1 MFEQYDGKYG
11 QVTYDE
17 VVNYL
22 IGKLSAED
30 LKLWKEENRIINNGI
45 HMRAM
50 NQMYYLYEQYKDNA
64 LRKGEIRYVSVIK
77 RDQYNIER

>member
-11 QVTYDE
+11 QVPYEE

-22 IGKLSAED
+22 TGKLSAED
-30 LKLWKEENRIINNGI
+30 LKLWEEENRIIKNGI

-64 LRKGEIRYVSVIK
+64 LRKGEKKYVSVTK
-77 RDQYNIER
+77 RQST